1 MTLSEIEIILEQLVS
16 RHKNLT
22 VELLTTLLTASGWE
36 EKTIKEA
43 LVLFT
48 HRKQKSEVVT
58 SHVVSPQIPT
68 VSTQSKENAVAS
80 SPEENHIT
88 FYQPDGSEEG
98 RLIPPLESGVV
109 KKESLLID
117 KKTILEPSTE
127 SLNNKVPQE
136 SVLKIEEP
144 DIPLPEVVLPTKE
157 EQVVILKDVE
167 PEELNQPSLD
177 KEPPLGISTDSNK
190 DPVSLITS
198 VDIPQ
203 RTFGEKKV
211 EIPNNLPLLPF
222 ESSPHVWSF
231 SKYKDTFHSEA
242 RDKENKEEIQVITV
256 MPRTV
261 EKLVA
266 PSSFLE
272 KNEKSPDTTYQD
284 KEVVLEKIPL
294 NRQDQSLVFLAGI
307 MLLVIILILGYMYSN
322 GRL

>member
-48 HRKQKSEVVT
+48 HRKQKSDVAT

-68 VSTQSKENAVAS
+68 VSTQSKENAVAP

-88 FYQPDGSEEG
+88 FYQPVGSEEG
-98 RLIPPLESGVV
+98 RLISPLESSVV
-109 KKESLLID
+109 KKESLLVD
-117 KKTILEPSTE
+117 KKTILESSSE
-127 SLNNKVPQE
+127 GLNNTVSKE
-136 SVLKIEEP
+136 SVLKIEEFAP
-144 DIPLPEVVLPTKE
+144 PLSKIVLPTKE
-157 EQVVILKDVE
+157 KQAIILKDLV
-167 PEELNQPSLD
+167 PKELNQPNLD
-177 KEPPLGISTDSNK
+177 KEPPLGIATDSNK

-198 VDIPQ
+198 EDIPH

-231 SKYKDTFHSEA
+231 SKYKDTFHSEPK
-242 RDKENKEEIQVITV
+242 DKENKEEIQVITV

-261 EKLVA
+261 EKLVNPA
-266 PSSFLE
+266 SFLE

-284 KEVVLEKIPL
+284 KEVALEKVPL